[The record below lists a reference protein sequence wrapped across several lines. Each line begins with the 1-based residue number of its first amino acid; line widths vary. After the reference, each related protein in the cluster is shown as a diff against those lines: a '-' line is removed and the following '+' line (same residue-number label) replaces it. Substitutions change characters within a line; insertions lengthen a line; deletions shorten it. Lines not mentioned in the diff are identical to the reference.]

1 MLVLQLAAPWHLS
14 QTNGAVHI
22 LLLALDEKAYS
33 TQPNQTAVAGL
44 PPTWA
49 RKKDAVHILQRALEE
64 KYGQDYRPEHLP
76 LWRRKLLFH
85 QSGNRS
91 HAFYGSFSKPR

>member
-1 MLVLQLAAPWHLS
+1 MS
-14 QTNGAVHI
+14 VHCLTPPGGYCETPFTLHI
-22 LLLALDEKAYS
+22 A
-33 TQPNQTAVAGL
+33 AGL

-49 RKKDAVHILQRALEE
+49 RKKDAVHILQRVLEE
-64 KYGQDYRPEHLP
+64 QYGQDYRPEQLR